1 MSGCR
6 LPILSIQRILLI
18 VFKTA
23 ERPTIK
29 ETIQPHGVPGRR
41 RGNEQRVS
49 YSVNF
54 PEHVRQ

>member
-6 LPILSIQRILLI
+6 LPILSIQRILFI

-29 ETIQPHGVPGRR
+29 ETIQPYGVPGRW

-54 PEHVRQ
+54 PGHVRQ